1 MVSNSS
7 VPFSISLHEVIN
19 YAKPGVNHNALVKDE
34 KNQFS
39 LVCLTAGSTLP
50 EHTVPRSVSVTVI
63 EGSGDLTLG
72 EQKISLEPGVFV
84 YIPANAKHALF
95 ASENLA
101 FLHT

>member
-1 MVSNSS
+1 MVSHSF
-7 VPFSISLHEVIN
+7 VPFSIALREVIT
-19 YAKPGVNHNALVKDE
+19 YTKPGVNHNLLVKDD

-39 LVCLTAGSTLP
+39 LVCLTAGTTLP
-50 EHTVPRSVSVTVI
+50 EHAVSRSISIMVI
-63 EGSGDLTLG
+63 EGNGNLTLE